1 MWSTV
6 ELPVWLVVIAAGLA
20 AMALVNHFFL
30 PGIRWFF
37 RRRVNRVITDVNDRL
52 RMKLPTFQLTKRQ
65 VLIDR
70 LIYDP
75 EVMKVVEQVATE
87 RGVRRDGVMAEVTLY
102 AREMVPSFNAFIYFR
117 LGYRIARWFLRAF
130 YWVRLGFTHENA
142 RAAFPPEASVVFVIN
157 HRSNMDYLL
166 VTYLASRDAA
176 MSYGAGEW
184 ARVWPVRSVLRSAGA
199 YIVRR
204 NAGDDGLYRKMLERY
219 VQMASEGGV
228 PQAIFVEGKLS
239 RNGQVNAPK
248 LGLIGY
254 ITRKFDPGGSR
265 DILFIPVGTNFDR
278 VFEERTLIANA
289 ETDFRGRGGSFVFG
303 SCARFLG
310 REIWRKLTGRRLGF
324 GMACANF
331 GDPLSLTA
339 WSQERQVNLS
349 EMDKPEFFETVEA
362 LGREITERI
371 VEIIPVLAVP
381 VLSMHVLNLEEPC
394 DKAAIIAGANEI
406 CDELRDKGAHIGFEK
421 YGMESGLE
429 SGLSLMTA
437 RGLLELD
444 DAGRLSPVKD
454 EIGLLQYYANSVIQ
468 LKQHLD
474 GQ

>member
-6 ELPVWLVVIAAGLA
+6 ELPVWLVVIATGLA

-37 RRRVNRVITDVNDRL
+37 RRRVNRVITDVNERL

-239 RNGQVNAPK
+239 RNGRVNTPK

-278 VFEERTLIANA
+278 VFEERTLIANT

-303 SCARFLG
+303 SGARFLG
-310 REIWRKLTGRRLGF
+310 REIWRKITGRRLGF

-331 GDPLSLTA
+331 GDPLSLTK
-339 WSQERQVNLS
+339 WSQDRQINLS

-381 VLSMHVLNLEEPC
+381 VLSMHALDLKEAC
-394 DKAAIIAGANEI
+394 DKETLIAGALDI
-406 CDELRDKGAHIGFEK
+406 CNELRDRGAHIGFEK
-421 YGMESGLE
+421 YGMETGLE
-429 SGLSLMTA
+429 SGLGLMTA
-437 RGLLELD
+437 RGLLEAD
-444 DAGRLSPVKD
+444 DKGRLSPVKD
-454 EIGLLQYYANSVIQ
+454 EIALLQYYANSVIQ